1 MTCVDL
7 TGKRILVTGAARGLG
22 YSFAA
27 KFAESGA
34 SVVIADILEGQGRAA
49 TEQICTAGGD
59 AHFVNLDLASP
70 DQIERCAEQTVR
82 LLGGL
87 DGLVNNGAIATGIGG
102 IKMDDIDIDVWNKVF
117 DVNVRGTWLMTKA
130 VSSALG
136 DSGSGRVVNLSSDTA
151 LWGAPALLHYVA
163 SKGAVTAMTHSLA
176 REMGAFN
183 VTVNSVAPGLT
194 DVEATQSVPQERHDL
209 YLSMRAIK
217 RVQTPEDVTG
227 IVAFLLSDDAG
238 FITGQNIPVNGGFV
252 MN

>member
-22 YSFAA
+22 YR
-27 KFAESGA
+27 FAETFADSGA
-34 SVVIADILEGQGRAA
+34 SVVIADILEDQGRAA
-49 TEQICTAGGD
+49 TEQICAAGGD
-59 AHFVNLDLASP
+59 AHFVTLDLASP

-102 IKMDDIDIDVWNKVF
+102 IKMEDIDIDVWNNVI

-130 VSSALG
+130 MSSALR
-136 DSGSGRVVNLSSDTA
+136 DSGNGRVVNLSSDTA

-163 SKGAVTAMTHSLA
+163 SKGAVAAMTHSLA
-176 REMGAFN
+176 REMGEFN